1 MQRFIFTLLMGC
13 MAFSAMAQKAY
24 TDSITAYQRKYI
36 SELYPII
43 QNDTAYIQFHPINPA
58 YKIKACV
65 ELLDTSKTFLL
76 ITSSGKT
83 KEATRYALLS
93 FTLSGKQHK
102 LYAYQLLQ
110 LKNNPA
116 TANLLFLPFID
127 ATSGKTSYRG
137 GRYIDF
143 PFTDIQN
150 NQVIIDF
157 NKAYN
162 PYCAF
167 TTGYNCPIPPK
178 ENTLTVPVNAGEA
191 YNASHFDH

>member
-1 MQRFIFTLLMGC
+1 
-13 MAFSAMAQKAY
+13 MATAQKAY
-24 TDSITAYQRKYI
+24 TDSIKAYQRKYI
-36 SELYPII
+36 HELYPII
-43 QNDTAYIQFHPINPA
+43 KEDTAYIQFHNINA
-58 YKIKACV
+58 AFNIKARV
-65 ELLDTSKTFLL
+65 ELLDTSKTFSL

-83 KEATRYALLS
+83 KEATRYALLT
-93 FTLSGKQHK
+93 FTLGGKQHR

-143 PFTDIQN
+143 AFTDIHN
-150 NQVIIDF
+150 NLVTIDF

-178 ENTLTVPVNAGEA
+178 ENTLTVPVIAGES